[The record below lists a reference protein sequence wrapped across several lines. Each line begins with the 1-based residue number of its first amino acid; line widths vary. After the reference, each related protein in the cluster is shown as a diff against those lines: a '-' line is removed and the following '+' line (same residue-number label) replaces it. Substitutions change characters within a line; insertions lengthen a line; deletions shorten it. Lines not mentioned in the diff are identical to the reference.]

1 MLELGRQEGLKHPW
15 AVMPVWVRV
24 PFPVLVKFKIMN
36 RIEANNKLLEILKET
51 LCKNPELRFI
61 QALWNLKIIDD
72 KIIEGNGHDI
82 VVPVDRFYEEPAET
96 LKRIGYEENS

>member
-36 RIEANNKLLEILKET
+36 RIEANIKLLEILRET

-61 QALWNLKIIDD
+61 QALWSLKIIDS
-72 KIIEGNGHDI
+72 KVEEGAGHEII
-82 VVPVDRFYEEPAET
+82 VPVDRFYEEPSET
-96 LKRIGYEENS
+96 LKRIGYGE